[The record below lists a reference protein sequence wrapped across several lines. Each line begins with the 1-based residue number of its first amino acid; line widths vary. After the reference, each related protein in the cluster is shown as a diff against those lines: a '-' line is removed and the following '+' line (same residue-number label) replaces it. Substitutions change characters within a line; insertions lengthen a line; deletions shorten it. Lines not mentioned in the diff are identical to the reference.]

1 MRTRARNEHRAIR
14 VAAWALAAGT
24 LAAGGCGYSTSR
36 PFPSNVSEAVYGPD
50 TETDAES
57 ADRPPRGR
65 IRTVFVEPFR
75 SKVFRRELEMRLT
88 EAVQKRIEL
97 DTPYR
102 IASRRRADTVLSG
115 EILDVRQSTFGS
127 DFVLG
132 RPRETATTF
141 LISLRWRHPATG
153 TLLTERKVLTET
165 DTWVPLAGETF
176 FSGSDRV
183 IDGLAERIVE
193 QLETP
198 W

>member
-14 VAAWALAAGT
+14 VAAWVLAAGA
-24 LAAGGCGYSTSR
+24 LAAGGCGYSTAR
-36 PFPSNVSEAVYGPD
+36 PFPSTVSEAMYGPD
-50 TETDAES
+50 PEAVAEPTD
-57 ADRPPRGR
+57 RQPRGR

-88 EAVQKRIEL
+88 EAVQKQIEL

-115 EILDVRQSTFGS
+115 EILEVRQSTFGT
-127 DFVLG
+127 DFVLD

-141 LISLRWRHPATG
+141 LVSLRWRHSATG

-165 DTWVPLAGETF
+165 DIWVPLAGETF